1 MCHKLYCPRCFKA
14 GWIGCGKHIDMALE
28 GVPIE
33 QRCACSG
40 RPRTQAEYDASG
52 GASFASF
59 CVVS

>member
-1 MCHKLYCPRCFKA
+1 
-14 GWIGCGKHIDMALE
+14 MALE

-40 RPRTQAEYDASG
+40 RPRTQAEYDVSG